1 MDTVL
6 VLIASPGSGAI
17 DASVLARVGG
27 GDVRWL
33 AAREACELP
42 FAGGAAD
49 RAAIERALEG
59 LPIDWA
65 IVPVA
70 GRRKR
75 LLVADMDSTIIAQ
88 ECIDELGAAAGAG
101 AEVAAITVRAMRG
114 EVDLEQSLKAR
125 LALMRG
131 LPASALTRIVEGLNY
146 TSGGRTLI
154 QTMKAH
160 GARTVLVSGGFT
172 YFTSRVAAALG
183 FDEHRANELMFDGDT
198 LSGDVREPI
207 LGIRAKADALRDIC
221 KGLGI
226 GPESAIAVGDGAN
239 DVEMLRLAGLGVG
252 YRPKPVV
259 REAADAAVDHGD
271 LTALLYLQGYRSDD
285 FVTG

>member
-17 DASVLARVGG
+17 DASVLSRIGG

-33 AAREACELP
+33 AAGEACELP
-42 FAGGAAD
+42 FTGSTED
-49 RAAIERALEG
+49 RAAIARTLEG

-65 IVPVA
+65 FVPVA
-70 GRRKR
+70 DRRKL
-75 LLVADMDSTIIAQ
+75 LLVADMDSTIITQ
-88 ECIDELGAAAGAG
+88 ECIDELGAAAGVG
-101 AEVAAITVRAMRG
+101 TEVAAITARAMRG

-131 LPASALTRIVEGLNY
+131 LPTSALARIAESMTY

-183 FDEHRANELMFDGDT
+183 FDEQRANELKFDGEA
-198 LSGDVREPI
+198 LSGDVREPF

-221 KGLGI
+221 KSMGI
-226 GPESAIAVGDGAN
+226 GLELAIAVGDGAN

-252 YRPKPVV
+252 FRPKPVV

-271 LTALLYLQGYRSDD
+271 LTALLYLQGYSSDD